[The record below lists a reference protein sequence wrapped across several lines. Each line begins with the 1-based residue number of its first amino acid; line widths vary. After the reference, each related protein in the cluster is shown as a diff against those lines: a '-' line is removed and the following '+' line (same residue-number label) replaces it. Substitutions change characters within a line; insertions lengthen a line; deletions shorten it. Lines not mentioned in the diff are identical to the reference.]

1 MERNSLP
8 DSLRNVGPVA
18 LSWSGLFFH
27 PGALAPWPPC
37 APALQTWASTTLCP
51 TWAGTALVP
60 VRTPQPHR
68 ATGGSCLAVQTRV
81 PMPGEQREGQ
91 LLSAFRV
98 SVGSCPQQGSVGH
111 TLRRGRFSSTS
122 HVLPSGVLDVA
133 FLLWEEPLQPQP
145 PELAFSYNFL
155 LQTLKPMLSVRF
167 VRRLHIWQF

>member
-37 APALQTWASTTLCP
+37 APALQTLASTTLCP

-81 PMPGEQREGQ
+81 PMPGEQMKGQ
-91 LLSAFRV
+91 LLPAFRV
-98 SVGSCPQQGSVGH
+98 RVGSCPLRGSVGQ
-111 TLRRGRFSSTS
+111 TLLRRGSFSRAS
-122 HVLPSGVLDVA
+122 LWCSGRGVPALGRA
-133 FLLWEEPLQPQP
+133 AAATASRTGLFL
-145 PELAFSYNFL
+145 
-155 LQTLKPMLSVRF
+155 
-167 VRRLHIWQF
+167 